1 MRIEFEELCKNYF
14 EMCFPCIDQ
23 ALKDA
28 ILKKEQID
36 DIVLI
41 GGSSRIPKIQEMIK
55 EYFGKE
61 PKKNIHPEE
70 AVALGAAIQ
79 SAISENIEEGLEKLM
94 IIDLTPLSIG
104 FALQNGEMFVLIERN
119 TSIPTTNSH
128 LFQTPKDNTEKILI
142 EIYQGERKLAKEN
155 EFLGK
160 TVINLPKRPKGLRVI
175 VSFSLDI
182 SGILSVS
189 AYEEGKTEDKSFRID
204 IFKNSIPE
212 NKIKKMVEE
221 ALLWEKEDLKR
232 IENITIR
239 NNLQSL
245 GFALKNSKNKELS
258 EKGNELV
265 NWVKKNKEQS
275 TEVYLQKMKEYEKY
289 KIDK

>member
-1 MRIEFEELCKNYF
+1 
-14 EMCFPCIDQ
+14 
-23 ALKDA
+23 
-28 ILKKEQID
+28 
-36 DIVLI
+36 
-41 GGSSRIPKIQEMIK
+41 MIK

-79 SAISENIEEGLEKLM
+79 SAICENIEEEGLEKLM

-189 AYEEGKTEDKSFRID
+189 AYEEGKTEDEPFRID
-204 IFKNSIPE
+204 VFKNSIPQ

-221 ALLWEKEDLKR
+221 AHLWEKEDLKR

-258 EKGNELV
+258 EKGNEIV

-289 KIDK
+289 KVDK